1 MSKVPVTNRK
11 VPVTLLILIVRD
23 ICYIARDNYG
33 KYGRDKLVLTRDTF
47 RKSARDRAKMPVT
60 NSKKSVSRPLLGV
73 TGNKTNT
80 EYRRGLF
87 GRAAPLGRRATIGL
101 SARCRQKLFLT

>member
-73 TGNKTNT
+73 TGKKKTLILVEMRIFSSALMDYT
-80 EYRRGLF
+80 
-87 GRAAPLGRRATIGL
+87 RAAV
-101 SARCRQKLFLT
+101 SKH

>member
-47 RKSARDRAKMPVT
+47 RKSAR
-60 NSKKSVSRPLLGV
+60 KKKFP
-73 TGNKTNT
+73 
-80 EYRRGLF
+80 
-87 GRAAPLGRRATIGL
+87 
-101 SARCRQKLFLT
+101 

>member
-80 EYRRGLF
+80 
-87 GRAAPLGRRATIGL
+87 APDPI
-101 SARCRQKLFLT
+101 FLRNFKNLVADHNGICHSVRIYAHF

>member
-80 EYRRGLF
+80 DHPPSTKKKSPQSIVR
-87 GRAAPLGRRATIGL
+87 
-101 SARCRQKLFLT
+101 S

>member
-23 ICYIARDNYG
+23 ICYIARYNFG

-47 RKSARDRAKMPVT
+47 RKSDRDRAKMPVT
-60 NSKKSVSRPLLGV
+60 NSTKKCV
-73 TGNKTNT
+73 TAT
-80 EYRRGLF
+80 F
-87 GRAAPLGRRATIGL
+87 GCHGE
-101 SARCRQKLFLT
+101 

>member
-11 VPVTLLILIVRD
+11 VPVTLLI
-23 ICYIARDNYG
+23 YIARDICNIVRDNFE

-60 NSKKSVSRPLLGV
+60 NSKKRVSRPLLGV
-73 TGNKTNT
+73 TGNKT
-80 EYRRGLF
+80 
-87 GRAAPLGRRATIGL
+87 I
-101 SARCRQKLFLT
+101 

>member
-47 RKSARDRAKMPVT
+47 RKSAREIPKVPVKKNAKFCP
-60 NSKKSVSRPLLGV
+60 
-73 TGNKTNT
+73 
-80 EYRRGLF
+80 
-87 GRAAPLGRRATIGL
+87 
-101 SARCRQKLFLT
+101 